1 MHAKKEG
8 GGGEL
13 GTSSNELSLIPW
25 VKTSPVFTRFDRF
38 MTIVFKE
45 KKIIDLPSCRK
56 KNNSKTKLYM
66 VHFQLHLLE
75 SQRNLSP

>member
-25 VKTSPVFTRFDRF
+25 VKTSLIFTRFDRF
-38 MTIVFKE
+38 MTIAFKE
-45 KKIIDLPSCRK
+45 RK
-56 KNNSKTKLYM
+56 
-66 VHFQLHLLE
+66 
-75 SQRNLSP
+75 